1 MKTRILGGLA
11 AVLLMAPGF
20 AGADEFKKCMLLSA
34 GSTPT
39 NYEQIGPKAC
49 MEFCKSSDN
58 CVAWTYQPHNFNP
71 KNAPG
76 ACRLLPDVSKEE
88 ESAKTYCGRIDG

>member
-1 MKTRILGGLA
+1 MKIKVLSGLA
-11 AVLLMAPGF
+11 VLSILMSGA
-20 AGADEFKKCMLLSA
+20 AGAAEFKKCMLLSA

-39 NYEQIGPKAC
+39 NYEQIGPEAC
-49 MEFCKSSDN
+49 MNFCKSSDN

-76 ACRLLPDVSKEE
+76 GCRLLPDVSAEE
-88 ESAKTYCGRIDG
+88 ASTKTYCGRIDG